1 MTSNTKTL
9 IAGGTLLGF
18 LAACGGGGGGG
29 AASTPTQQIT
39 GIQGTGFAQ
48 GAITGFG
55 SIFVNGVEFRTTS
68 STITVNGRSGT
79 ESELK
84 VGQVVTVRGS
94 VDSNGTTGTASSV
107 AYDDDVKG
115 QVSSI
120 NATAGTLVV
129 MGQTVA
135 TDGNTRFGNVADLAS
150 LVAGT
155 DFVEVS
161 GFRDSTGVIRATRI
175 EKISAPS
182 EVEVLGAVG
191 TPIDTTAKTFRIGS
205 LTVDYSAATTLNNF
219 STPTAGQSVEARGAL
234 VNGVLKATR
243 IDGKS
248 GATLASGDPAKV
260 EGVITRFVSN
270 TDFDVNGIKVT
281 TTSSTQFPTGTSL
294 ALGAKVQAEG
304 TANSSGVISAT
315 KVEIKASGDGRVT
328 ATVTAIDAP
337 NNRFSVFGVQGTVS
351 AATSFDDK
359 SNANARPFNLSLLRT
374 GDYVEVRGAE
384 AAAGG
389 LTLSFVERRDL
400 RSQIEI
406 HGLAK
411 NVNTAAQTFSLVGVN
426 VRLTSNA
433 QCRDATGQGIACATL
448 LANLTAT
455 SRLMARD
462 SNGTAST
469 PAGGLVADRVEQEN

>member
-1 MTSNTKTL
+1 MTSTHKTL
-9 IAGGTLLGF
+9 IAGGALLGF

-29 AASTPTQQIT
+29 SSSTPNQQIS

-84 VGQVVTVRGS
+84 VGQVVTIRGS

-115 QVSSI
+115 QVSAI
-120 NATAGTLVV
+120 DTTAGTLVV

-150 LVAGT
+150 LVANT

-161 GFRDSTGVIRATRI
+161 GFRDSSGVIRATRV
-175 EKISAPS
+175 EKISSPS
-182 EVEVLGAVG
+182 EFEVTGAVG
-191 TPIDTTAKTFRIGS
+191 APIDTTAKTFKVGT
-205 LTVDYSAATTLNNF
+205 LTVDYSTATTLNNF
-219 STPTAGQSVEARGAL
+219 STPTAGQTVEVRGTL

-248 GATLASGDPAKV
+248 GTTLANGDPAKV
-260 EGVITRFVSN
+260 EGIITRYVSN

-281 TTSSTQFPTGTSL
+281 TTSSTQFPTGTTL

-304 TANSSGVISAT
+304 TVNSGGVIAAT
-315 KVEIKASGDGRVT
+315 RVEIKASGDGRVT

-351 AATSFDDK
+351 AATSFEDK

-389 LTLSFVERRDL
+389 LTLSYVERRDL

-406 HGLAK
+406 RGLAK
-411 NVNTAAQTFSLVGVN
+411 NVNATAQTFSLVGVN
-426 VRLTSNA
+426 VRLASNA
-433 QCRDATGQGIACATL
+433 QCRNALGATIPCATL
-448 LANLTAT
+448 FSNLTAS

-462 SNGTAST
+462 GNGTAST